1 MHGMGTALISIV
13 TEAKTVIF
21 RLKEYLE
28 NSRGTLESNFIYFW
42 SQLDGLKKSKLLE
55 RNLTSDLCYINLL
68 TVLKIYADSKMTF
81 IADKSGRIKP
91 IV

>member
-28 NSRGTLESNFIYFW
+28 NSKGTLESKFIFLESARW
-42 SQLDGLKKSKLLE
+42 SKK
-55 RNLTSDLCYINLL
+55 
-68 TVLKIYADSKMTF
+68 
-81 IADKSGRIKP
+81 IK
-91 IV
+91 VA

>member
-1 MHGMGTALISIV
+1 MHGMSTAPISIV
-13 TEAKTVIF
+13 TEAKTVTF
-21 RLKEYLE
+21 R
-28 NSRGTLESNFIYFW
+28 FW